1 MSNVERLEFSLQ
13 LLELLRGRVV
23 LPEIKVLQP
32 RLLLEKNQEGE
43 GNWKLNTQTES
54 EPAERT
60 KFPKIGLLTLKEGK
74 LTYRDRVA
82 GTDITMDVST
92 AMGAAKEQRVQLK
105 GQGRFEGEKLM
116 LQVQGGS
123 LLTLWDKAKPYPIDF
138 EASIGDARATAKG
151 MFAEPL
157 QLQGPKLTL
166 SLQGPDLSKLF
177 PLLSL
182 ALPETPP
189 YRLAGHLIRR
199 GETWIFNDFK
209 GTVGDS
215 DLAGDIAFTSRGKR
229 SYLEGDM
236 VSHKLDF
243 ADLAG
248 FIGAEPPDKGKKA
261 TSQKQ
266 KRQAKESA
274 PRTRVFPDEPYDLKA
289 LRAGDAKVK
298 FHGQEIITPNLP
310 IDNLTANLQL
320 ENGKLT
326 LKPLNF
332 GIGIGKITAN
342 ITLDAQEQDTLLT
355 IADIQINR
363 VQLKRLLADTRFS
376 TQSAGEFVG
385 SANLSTTGNS
395 LAELLGA
402 ADGGITAVMGGG
414 RLSNLVMELIGMD
427 VAESLGFLLTK
438 DQSIP
443 IRCIV
448 SDFIV
453 SRGKMT
459 TKVLVIDTTDTN
471 VIGEG
476 QINLRNETADLHLT
490 PYPKDPSLFSA
501 RSPLIIKGP
510 FKDLSVYPDPT
521 ALAARGAAAVALG
534 VLLTPIAAIIPMV
547 ELGLGEDSE
556 CRDLITAAKKEGAVQ
571 QKRGASQR

>member
-1 MSNVERLEFSLQ
+1 MKWTGSAAAILAVAIVVVVAFFDWNSLKGFVSDQVSEATGRPFAVHGDLEVDLSLTPRITAHQITLANAPWGSKPEMLDVERLEFSLQ

-32 RLLLEKNQEGE
+32 RLLLEKNQEGA
-43 GNWKLNTQTES
+43 GNWKLKTQTEI

-60 KFPKIGLLTLKEGK
+60 EFPKVGLLTLKEGK
-74 LTYRDRVA
+74 LTYRDRIA
-82 GTDITMDVST
+82 GTDLTMDLST
-92 AMGAAKEQRVQLK
+92 ALGAAKEQTVQLK

-116 LQVQGGS
+116 LQLQGGS
-123 LLTLWDKAKPYPIDF
+123 LLTLWDKDKPYPIDF
-138 EASIGDARATAKG
+138 KARIGDARATAKG
-151 MFAEPL
+151 IFAEPL
-157 QLQGPKLTL
+157 QLEGPKLTL

-177 PLLSL
+177 PLLGV

-229 SYLEGDM
+229 PYLEGDL
-236 VSHKLDF
+236 VSRKLDF

-248 FIGAEPPDKGKKA
+248 FIGAEPPDQRKKA

-274 PRTRVFPDEPYDLKA
+274 PRPRVFPDEPYDLKA

-298 FHGQEIITPNLP
+298 FHGQEIITPKLP
-310 IDNLTANLQL
+310 IDNLSANLQL
-320 ENGKLT
+320 ENGKLI

-363 VQLKRLLADTRFS
+363 VQLKRLLANTRFS
-376 TQSAGEFVG
+376 TRSAGEFVG

-414 RLSNLVMELIGMD
+414 RISNLVMELIGMD

-453 SRGKMT
+453 SRGQMR
-459 TKVLVIDTTDTN
+459 TKILVIDTTDTN

-476 QINLRNETADLHLT
+476 QINL
-490 PYPKDPSLFSA
+490 S
-501 RSPLIIKGP
+501 
-510 FKDLSVYPDPT
+510 
-521 ALAARGAAAVALG
+521 
-534 VLLTPIAAIIPMV
+534 
-547 ELGLGEDSE
+547 
-556 CRDLITAAKKEGAVQ
+556 
-571 QKRGASQR
+571 